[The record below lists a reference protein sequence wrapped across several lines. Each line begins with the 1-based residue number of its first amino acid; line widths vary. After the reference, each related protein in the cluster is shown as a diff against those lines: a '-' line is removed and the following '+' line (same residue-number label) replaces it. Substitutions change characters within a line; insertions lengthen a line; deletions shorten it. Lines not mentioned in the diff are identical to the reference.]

1 MFGIAVMMCDANA
14 DRLRSPGNCSETN
27 SPCEPKGQ
35 AQCDGCEMT
44 CFHDEALEK
53 EMAGTMP
60 GTVPSRS
67 DLRLTT
73 VGEQLDAIHETRVVR
88 GQEERRS
95 GNFFRLADTTHRHL

>member
-1 MFGIAVMMCDANA
+1 MFGIAVMIRDANA
-14 DRLRSPGNCSETN
+14 DQLRSPGNCSETN
-27 SPCEPKGQ
+27 SRCEPRSQ
-35 AQCDGCEMT
+35 APCDGCEMT

-73 VGEQLDAIHETRVVR
+73 VGKQLDAVDETGVVR
-88 GQEERRS
+88 GQEERGG
-95 GNFFRLADTTHRHL
+95 GNLFRLADTTHRHL